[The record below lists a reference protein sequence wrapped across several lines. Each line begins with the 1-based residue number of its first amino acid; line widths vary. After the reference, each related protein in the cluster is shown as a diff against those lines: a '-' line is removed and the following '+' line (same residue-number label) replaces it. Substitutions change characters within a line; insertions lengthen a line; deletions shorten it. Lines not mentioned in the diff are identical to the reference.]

1 MTLTEILWHQFVT
14 VVHDED
20 PAHIQ
25 LDVVPLLLV
34 LKEVKRGPPGQEEQ
48 RTKLQLALH

>member
-1 MTLTEILWHQFVT
+1 MFLTEVLWNQIFT

-25 LDVVPLLLV
+25 LDVVLLLFV
-34 LKEVKRGPPGQEEQ
+34 LKEIESSPSGNEEQ
-48 RTKLQLALH
+48 GTELQLALH